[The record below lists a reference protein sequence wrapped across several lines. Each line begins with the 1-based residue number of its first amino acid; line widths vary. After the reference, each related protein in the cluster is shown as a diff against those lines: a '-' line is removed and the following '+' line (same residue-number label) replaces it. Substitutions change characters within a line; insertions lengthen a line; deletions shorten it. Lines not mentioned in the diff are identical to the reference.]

1 MKQKSKLRM
10 RRTRFIFLMV
20 LPAVLIPNEYSPIT
34 PMVKGSLMAFQ
45 SYNLMNVK
53 NIKWIGLDNFKKLFS
68 HSASNSFYTTMSN
81 TVKWVGIS
89 LFVQIYGG
97 LRHGSAF

>member
-20 LPAVLIPNEYSPIT
+20 LPAVLIPMIFTYY

-68 HSASNSFYTTMSN
+68 HSASNSF
-81 TVKWVGIS
+81 
-89 LFVQIYGG
+89 
-97 LRHGSAF
+97 